1 MVERQSKNCII
12 LGSPGAGKS
21 WFAREN
27 VVNKLLKQNKRVLI
41 IAPAFKDWKYIF
53 ENQIITDKE
62 ATALNC
68 TKKIDFVD
76 IKTNDKNTFSGV
88 CRVFITKDSIK
99 HLKDLRNCCLVL
111 DDCRQFMSSNLQ
123 DELET
128 LISRLRHQMVDLFV
142 IGQAFRFIPVAF
154 FSCVTE
160 MFLFQ
165 TTGSIDAA
173 KNRLADWREIE
184 HYQKDV
190 NRQAKT
196 NKHYYKYIQIVNTDY
211 DE

>member
-1 MVERQSKNCII
+1 MERQSKLGII

-21 WFAREN
+21 YFTREN
-27 VVNKLLKQNKRVLI
+27 IVNKKLQQNIRVLI
-41 IAPAFKDWKYIF
+41 VAPLFKDWKYLH
-53 ENQIITDKE
+53 ENQVITDKE
-62 ATALNC
+62 AKRINC
-68 TKKIDFVD
+68 TTKVDFVD

-88 CRVFITKDSIK
+88 RRAFITKDSIK
-99 HLKDLRNCCLVL
+99 HLKDLRDCCLIL

-128 LISRLRHQMVDLFV
+128 LISRLRHQMVDCFV
-142 IGQAFRFIPVAF
+142 LGQAFRFVPVAF
-154 FSCVTE
+154 FSCLTE

-184 HYQKDV
+184 YYQKEV
-190 NRQAKT
+190 NRQAKK

-211 DE
+211 DD